1 MKQPSSW
8 GHYDPA
14 RHVIIISS
22 PVNAMGAGLLFT
34 AAIAQAAGLIWAAY
48 VLTRVAIL
56 MLGVHRAISYGMYA
70 APFVRFAMARR
81 G

>member
-1 MKQPSSW
+1 MKEPSRW
-8 GHYDPA
+8 GRYDAA

-22 PVNAMGAGLLFT
+22 PVNAMGAGFLFT
-34 AAIAQAAGLIWAAY
+34 AAVAQAAGHTWAAW

-56 MLGVHRAISYGMYA
+56 MLGVHRAIAYGMYA
-70 APFVRFAMARR
+70 APFVRFAMARH